1 MQNHK
6 LSLLT
11 FVTSLAIA
19 AVAAWYSIIG
29 LTAIFAAAVI
39 PIIIMGIVLEV
50 GKLVAAAWVYNH
62 WRETSILLRT
72 YLVSAIV
79 VLMLITSMGIY
90 GFLSKSHID
99 AGINTGEISV
109 KIERVDNRIKSEQR
123 QIDRAEKNIL
133 EMDTTLEKTEYG
145 FFDDSRLD
153 ERKRQSVER
162 EQLNNIITKSEN
174 NIDDLL
180 DKKSEYELEVK
191 NFEVEVGPIKYIAA
205 LIYGDEAK
213 NYLDNTVRYVILLL
227 IFVFDPLAV
236 LLLISANMS
245 YRKELELYPPEEK
258 GLPINVGKTIR
269 SATTHKGVKKVTKE
283 KDGVKIHFYEED
295 DGKGWQWLIDLL
307 EWYKNRSILWK
318 YLMNKKVLE
327 MAVHM

>member
-1 MQNHK
+1 MKNHK

-29 LTAIFAAAVI
+29 LTTIFSAAVI
-39 PIIIMGIVLEV
+39 PIIIMGIVLEI

-109 KIERVDNRIKSEQR
+109 KIERIDNRIRSEQR
-123 QIDRAEKNIL
+123 QIDRAEKNIT
-133 EMDTTLEKTEYG
+133 EMDITLEKTEYG
-145 FFDDSRLD
+145 FFDDSRLE
-153 ERKRQSVER
+153 ERKRQTAER
-162 EQLNNIITKSEN
+162 EQLNNIIKKSESE
-174 NIDDLL
+174 IDNLL

-205 LIYGDEAK
+205 LIYGDEAT

-245 YRKELELYPPEEK
+245 YRKELGLYPPEEK
-258 GLPINVGKTIR
+258 GLPVNVGKTIR

-283 KDGVKIHFYEED
+283 RDGVKIHFFEED
-295 DGKGWQWLIDLL
+295 DGKG
-307 EWYKNRSILWK
+307 
-318 YLMNKKVLE
+318 
-327 MAVHM
+327 

>member
-1 MQNHK
+1 MKNHK

-29 LTAIFAAAVI
+29 LTAIFSAAVI
-39 PIIIMGIVLEV
+39 PIIIMGIVLEI
-50 GKLVAAAWVYNH
+50 GKLVAASWVYTH
-62 WRETSILLRT
+62 WKETGILLKT
-72 YLVSAIV
+72 YLVSAVV

-109 KIERVDNRIKSEQR
+109 KIERVDNRIASEQR

-145 FFDDSRLD
+145 FFDDSRLE
-153 ERKRQSVER
+153 ERKRQSAER
-162 EQLNNIITKSEN
+162 EQLNSIITKSEN
-174 NIDDLL
+174 SIDDLL

-245 YRKELELYPPEEK
+245 YRKELGLYPPEEK
-258 GLPINVGKTIR
+258 GLPVNVGKTIR

-283 KDGVKIHFYEED
+283 RDGVKIHFFEED
-295 DGKGWQWLIDLL
+295 DGKG
-307 EWYKNRSILWK
+307 
-318 YLMNKKVLE
+318 
-327 MAVHM
+327 

>member
-1 MQNHK
+1 MKNHK

-29 LTAIFAAAVI
+29 LTTIFSAAVI
-39 PIIIMGIVLEV
+39 PIIIMGIVLEI

-109 KIERVDNRIKSEQR
+109 KIERVDNRIASEQR

-145 FFDDSRLD
+145 FFDDSRLE
-153 ERKRQSVER
+153 ERKRQTAER
-162 EQLNNIITKSEN
+162 EQLNSIITKSEN

-205 LIYGDEAK
+205 LIYGDEAT

-245 YRKELELYPPEEK
+245 YRKELGLYPPEEK
-258 GLPINVGKTIR
+258 GLPVNVGKTIR

-283 KDGVKIHFYEED
+283 RDGVKIHFFEED
-295 DGKGWQWLIDLL
+295 DGKG
-307 EWYKNRSILWK
+307 
-318 YLMNKKVLE
+318 
-327 MAVHM
+327 

>member
-39 PIIIMGIVLEV
+39 PIIIMGIVLEI

-72 YLVSAIV
+72 YLVSAII

-99 AGINTGEISV
+99 AGINTSEISV

-145 FFDDSRLD
+145 FFDDSRLE
-153 ERKRQSVER
+153 ERKRQSAER
-162 EQLNNIITKSEN
+162 EQLNSIITKSEN
-174 NIDDLL
+174 SIDDLL

-245 YRKELELYPPEEK
+245 YRKELGLYPPEEK
-258 GLPINVGKTIR
+258 GLPVNVGKTIR

-283 KDGVKIHFYEED
+283 RDGVKIHFFEED
-295 DGKGWQWLIDLL
+295 DGKG
-307 EWYKNRSILWK
+307 
-318 YLMNKKVLE
+318 
-327 MAVHM
+327 

>member
-245 YRKELELYPPEEK
+245 YRKELGLYPPEEK
-258 GLPINVGKTIR
+258 GLPVNVGKTIR
-269 SATTHKGVKKVTKE
+269 RATTNKGVKKITKE
-283 KDGVKIHFYEED
+283 RDGVKIHFYEED
-295 DGKGWQWLIDLL
+295 DGKG
-307 EWYKNRSILWK
+307 
-318 YLMNKKVLE
+318 
-327 MAVHM
+327 

>member
-1 MQNHK
+1 MK

-11 FVTSLAIA
+11 FITSLAIA
-19 AVAAWYSIIG
+19 GVAAWYSIIG
-29 LTAIFAAAVI
+29 LTTIFSAAVV
-39 PIIIMGIVLEV
+39 PIIIMGVVVEI
-50 GKLVAAAWVYNH
+50 GKLVAASWVYTH
-62 WRETSILLRT
+62 WRETGILLRT

-79 VLMLITSMGIY
+79 ILMIITSMGIY

-99 AGINTGEISV
+99 AGINTSEISV
-109 KIERVDNRIKSEQR
+109 KIERIDNRIKSEQR

-133 EMDTTLEKTEYG
+133 EMDTTLDKTDYG
-145 FFDDSRLD
+145 FFDDSRLE
-153 ERKRQSVER
+153 ERKKQSVER

-174 NIDDLL
+174 SIDKLL

-245 YRKELELYPPEEK
+245 YRKELGLYPPEEK
-258 GLPINVGKTIR
+258 GLPVNVGKTVR
-269 SATTHKGVKKVTKE
+269 SATSNKGVKKITKE
-283 KDGVKIHFYEED
+283 RDGVKIHYFEED
-295 DGKGWQWLIDLL
+295 DGKG
-307 EWYKNRSILWK
+307 
-318 YLMNKKVLE
+318 
-327 MAVHM
+327 

>member
-1 MQNHK
+1 MKNHK

-39 PIIIMGIVLEV
+39 PIIIMGIVLEI

-133 EMDTTLEKTEYG
+133 EMDTTLDKTSYG
-145 FFDDSRLD
+145 FFFFFLLD

-174 NIDDLL
+174 SIDDLL

-245 YRKELELYPPEEK
+245 YRKELGLYPPEEK
-258 GLPINVGKTIR
+258 GLNINVGKTIR

-295 DGKGWQWLIDLL
+295 DGKG
-307 EWYKNRSILWK
+307 
-318 YLMNKKVLE
+318 
-327 MAVHM
+327 

>member
-1 MQNHK
+1 MKNHK
-6 LSLLT
+6 LSILT

-153 ERKRQSVER
+153 ERKRQSAER
-162 EQLNNIITKSEN
+162 EQLNSIITKSEN
-174 NIDDLL
+174 SIDDLL

-245 YRKELELYPPEEK
+245 YRKELELYPPEER

-295 DGKGWQWLIDLL
+295 DGKG
-307 EWYKNRSILWK
+307 
-318 YLMNKKVLE
+318 
-327 MAVHM
+327 

>member
-1 MQNHK
+1 MK

-11 FVTSLAIA
+11 FITSLLIA
-19 AVAAWYSIIG
+19 GVAAWYSIIG
-29 LTAIFAAAVI
+29 LTTIFSAAVI
-39 PIIIMGIVLEV
+39 PIIIMGVVLEI
-50 GKLVAAAWVYNH
+50 GKLVAASWVYTH
-62 WRETSILLRT
+62 WKDTGILLRT

-79 VLMLITSMGIY
+79 ILMIITSMGIY

-99 AGINTGEISV
+99 AGINTSEISV
-109 KIERVDNRIKSEQR
+109 KIERIDNRIKSEQR
-123 QIDRAEKNIL
+123 QIDRAEKNIQ
-133 EMDTTLEKTEYG
+133 EMDITLDKTDYG
-145 FFDDSRLD
+145 FFDDSRLQ
-153 ERKRQSVER
+153 ERKKQSADR
-162 EQLNNIITKSEN
+162 EQLNDIITKAEN
-174 NIDDLL
+174 NIDKLL

-245 YRKELELYPPEEK
+245 YRKELGLYPPEEK
-258 GLPINVGKTIR
+258 GLPVNVGKTIR

-283 KDGVKIHFYEED
+283 RDGVKIHFFEED
-295 DGKGWQWLIDLL
+295 DGKG
-307 EWYKNRSILWK
+307 
-318 YLMNKKVLE
+318 
-327 MAVHM
+327 

>member
-1 MQNHK
+1 MKNHK
-6 LSLLT
+6 LSILT

-50 GKLVAAAWVYNH
+50 GKLVSAAWVYNH
-62 WRETSILLRT
+62 WKETSILLRT

-109 KIERVDNRIKSEQR
+109 KIERVDNRIASEQR

-145 FFDDSRLD
+145 FFDDSRLE

-162 EQLNNIITKSEN
+162 EQLNSIITKSEN

-245 YRKELELYPPEEK
+245 YRKELGLYPPEER

-295 DGKGWQWLIDLL
+295 DGKG
-307 EWYKNRSILWK
+307 
-318 YLMNKKVLE
+318 
-327 MAVHM
+327 

>member
-1 MQNHK
+1 MKNHK
-6 LSLLT
+6 LSILT

-29 LTAIFAAAVI
+29 LTAIFSAAII
-39 PIIIMGIVLEV
+39 PIIIMGIVLEI
-50 GKLVAAAWVYNH
+50 GKLVAASWVYTH
-62 WRETSILLRT
+62 WKETGILLRT
-72 YLVSAIV
+72 YLVSAVAI
-79 VLMLITSMGIY
+79 LMLITSMGIY

-99 AGINTGEISV
+99 AGIDTGEISV

-133 EMDTTLEKTEYG
+133 EMDTTLDKTSYG
-145 FFDDSRLD
+145 FFDDSRLE
-153 ERKRQSVER
+153 ERNKQSVER
-162 EQLNNIITKSEN
+162 EQLNSIINKSET
-174 NIDDLL
+174 NIDGLL
-180 DKKSEYELEVK
+180 DKKSEYELEIK

-245 YRKELELYPPEEK
+245 YR
-258 GLPINVGKTIR
+258 
-269 SATTHKGVKKVTKE
+269 
-283 KDGVKIHFYEED
+283 
-295 DGKGWQWLIDLL
+295 
-307 EWYKNRSILWK
+307 
-318 YLMNKKVLE
+318 
-327 MAVHM
+327 

>member
-109 KIERVDNRIKSEQR
+109 KIERVDNRIASEQR

-145 FFDDSRLD
+145 FFDDSRLE

-162 EQLNNIITKSEN
+162 EQLNNIINKAEK
-174 NIDDLL
+174 NIDGLL

-245 YRKELELYPPEEK
+245 YRKELELYEPKKKEFVETKEELPVEVEVEEK
-258 GLPINVGKTIR
+258 GIPVNDSNWTTILGKTVR
-269 SATTHKGVKKVTKE
+269 SATVNRGVKKVTKE

-295 DGKGWQWLIDLL
+295 DGKG
-307 EWYKNRSILWK
+307 
-318 YLMNKKVLE
+318 
-327 MAVHM
+327 

>member
-1 MQNHK
+1 MKNHK

-29 LTAIFAAAVI
+29 LTTIFSAAVI

-50 GKLVAAAWVYNH
+50 GKLVSAAWVYNH
-62 WRETSILLRT
+62 WKETSIVLRT

-109 KIERVDNRIKSEQR
+109 KIERVDNRIASEQR
-123 QIDRAEKNIL
+123 QIDRAEKNIT

-145 FFDDSRLD
+145 FFDDSRLE

-162 EQLNNIITKSEN
+162 EQLNNIINKAEK
-174 NIDDLL
+174 NIDGLL

-245 YRKELELYPPEEK
+245 YRKELELYQPKKKEFIEPKEELPVEVEVEEK
-258 GLPINVGKTIR
+258 GIPVNDSNWTTILGKTVR
-269 SATTHKGVKKVTKE
+269 SATVNRGVKKVTKE

-295 DGKGWQWLIDLL
+295 DGKG
-307 EWYKNRSILWK
+307 
-318 YLMNKKVLE
+318 
-327 MAVHM
+327 

>member
-1 MQNHK
+1 MKNHK

-29 LTAIFAAAVI
+29 LTTIFSAAVI
-39 PIIIMGIVLEV
+39 PIIIMGIVLEI

-109 KIERVDNRIKSEQR
+109 KIERIDNRIKSEQR

-133 EMDTTLEKTEYG
+133 EMDITLEKTEYG
-145 FFDDSRLD
+145 FFDDSRLE
-153 ERKRQSVER
+153 ERKRQTAER
-162 EQLNNIITKSEN
+162 EQLNSIITKSEN
-174 NIDDLL
+174 SIDDLL
-180 DKKSEYELEVK
+180 DKKSEYELEIK

-245 YRKELELYPPEEK
+245 YRKELGLYPPEEK
-258 GLPINVGKTIR
+258 GLPVNVGKTIR

-283 KDGVKIHFYEED
+283 RDGVKIHFFEED
-295 DGKGWQWLIDLL
+295 DGKG
-307 EWYKNRSILWK
+307 
-318 YLMNKKVLE
+318 
-327 MAVHM
+327 

>member
-1 MQNHK
+1 MKNHK
-6 LSLLT
+6 LSILT

-29 LTAIFAAAVI
+29 LTAIFSAAII
-39 PIIIMGIVLEV
+39 PIIIMGIVLEI
-50 GKLVAAAWVYNH
+50 GKLVAASWVYTH
-62 WRETSILLRT
+62 WKETGVLLRT
-72 YLVSAIV
+72 YLVSAGV

-99 AGINTGEISV
+99 AGIDTGEISV
-109 KIERVDNRIKSEQR
+109 KIERVDNRIASEQR
-123 QIDRAEKNIL
+123 QIDRAEKNIT

-145 FFDDSRLD
+145 FFDDSRLE

-162 EQLNNIITKSEN
+162 EQLNSIINKSEN
-174 NIDDLL
+174 NIDKLL
-180 DKKSEYELEVK
+180 DKKSEYELEIK

-236 LLLISANMS
+236 LLLISANQS
-245 YRKELELYPPEEK
+245 YRKELELLPKSKEVP
-258 GLPINVGKTIR
+258 LPINVGKTVR

-295 DGKGWQWLIDLL
+295 DGKG
-307 EWYKNRSILWK
+307 
-318 YLMNKKVLE
+318 
-327 MAVHM
+327 

>member
-1 MQNHK
+1 MKNHK

-29 LTAIFAAAVI
+29 LTTIFSAAVI
-39 PIIIMGIVLEV
+39 PIIIMGIVLEI

-109 KIERVDNRIKSEQR
+109 KIERVENRIASEQR

-145 FFDDSRLD
+145 FFDDSRLE

-162 EQLNNIITKSEN
+162 EQLNSIITKSEN
-174 NIDDLL
+174 SIDDLL

-205 LIYGDEAK
+205 LIYGDEAT

-245 YRKELELYPPEEK
+245 YRKELGLYPPEEK
-258 GLPINVGKTIR
+258 GLPVNVGKTIR

-283 KDGVKIHFYEED
+283 RDGVKIHFFEED
-295 DGKGWQWLIDLL
+295 DGKG
-307 EWYKNRSILWK
+307 
-318 YLMNKKVLE
+318 
-327 MAVHM
+327 

>member
-1 MQNHK
+1 MKNHK

-29 LTAIFAAAVI
+29 LTTIFSAAVI
-39 PIIIMGIVLEV
+39 PIIIMGIVLEI

-62 WRETSILLRT
+62 WRETSILLKT

-109 KIERVDNRIKSEQR
+109 KIERIDNRIASEQR
-123 QIDRAEKNIL
+123 QIDRAEKNIT
-133 EMDTTLEKTEYG
+133 EMDITLEKTEYG
-145 FFDDSRLD
+145 FFDDSRLE
-153 ERKRQSVER
+153 ERKRQTAER
-162 EQLNNIITKSEN
+162 EQLNNIIKKSESE
-174 NIDDLL
+174 IDNLL

-205 LIYGDEAK
+205 LMYGDEAT

-245 YRKELELYPPEEK
+245 YRKELGLYPPEEK
-258 GLPINVGKTIR
+258 GLPVNVGKTIR

-283 KDGVKIHFYEED
+283 RDGVKIHFFEED
-295 DGKGWQWLIDLL
+295 DGKG
-307 EWYKNRSILWK
+307 
-318 YLMNKKVLE
+318 
-327 MAVHM
+327 

>member
-1 MQNHK
+1 MKNHK
-6 LSLLT
+6 LSILT

-72 YLVSAIV
+72 YLVSAII

-109 KIERVDNRIKSEQR
+109 KIERVENRIASEQR

-145 FFDDSRLD
+145 FFDDSRLE
-153 ERKRQSVER
+153 ERKRQSAER
-162 EQLNNIITKSEN
+162 EQLNSIITKSEN
-174 NIDDLL
+174 SIDDLL

-245 YRKELELYPPEEK
+245 YRKELGLYPPEEK
-258 GLPINVGKTIR
+258 GLPVNVGKTIR
-269 SATTHKGVKKVTKE
+269 RATTHKGVKKVTKE
-283 KDGVKIHFYEED
+283 RDGVKIHFFEED
-295 DGKGWQWLIDLL
+295 DGKG
-307 EWYKNRSILWK
+307 
-318 YLMNKKVLE
+318 
-327 MAVHM
+327 